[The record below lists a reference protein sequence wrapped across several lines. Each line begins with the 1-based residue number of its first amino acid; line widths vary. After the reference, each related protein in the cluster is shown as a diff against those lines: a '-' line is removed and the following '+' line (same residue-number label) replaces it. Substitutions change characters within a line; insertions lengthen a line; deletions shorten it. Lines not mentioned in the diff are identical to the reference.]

1 MTTQNLPKNL
11 PFLPGNVYADP
22 TITRYHKTQ
31 ILGLQNGVIT
41 GKFPTTLMRYKLTNF
56 CILEKLAALKE
67 PVNAELLASMR
78 SGGAISHY
86 G

>member
-41 GKFPTTLMRYKLTNF
+41 GKFQTTLMRYKLTNF
-56 CILEKLAALKE
+56 LYFRKIDRLER
-67 PVNAELLASMR
+67 AS
-78 SGGAISHY
+78 
-86 G
+86 